1 MLTKPILMKTIVLF
15 VYFFNGNN
23 PVSFCQKA
31 TETMQK
37 NIKPFVLYSNGGY
50 GKYFSTDKPIQ
61 LSQSGNI
68 YFFQL
73 QVNYKQN
80 YFARLA
86 FDQYS
91 IDYSDNAIINGLAYK
106 IKDKA
111 QTTNLGVD
119 FGYTV
124 HLSKKISSFAYLGI
138 GRAVMQVPTIRYD
151 TATGVDISIVKKPFL
166 ALRGGAGCEYKF
178 DELFILYVDMQ
189 YLTIP
194 FKTTIN
200 NKQLSGASFQI
211 GFKTKLF

>member
-1 MLTKPILMKTIVLF
+1 MKTIVLF
-15 VYFFNGNN
+15 IYFFNGNN
-23 PVSFCQKA
+23 IVSFCQKTA
-31 TETMQK
+31 ETMQK

-50 GKYFSTDKPIQ
+50 GKYFSTDKPIR

-119 FGYTV
+119 VGYTV

-138 GRAVMQVPTIRYD
+138 GRAVMQVPTIGYD
-151 TATGVDISIVKKPFL
+151 TATGLDISIVKKPFL

-194 FKTTIN
+194 LKIAVN
-200 NKQLSGASFQI
+200 SKQLSGASFQM

>member
-1 MLTKPILMKTIVLF
+1 MKTIVLF
-15 VYFFNGNN
+15 IYFFNGNN

-31 TETMQK
+31 TETTQK
-37 NIKPFVLYSNGGY
+37 SFKPFVFYSNGGY
-50 GKYFSTDKPIQ
+50 GKYFTTDKPIQ
-61 LSQSGNI
+61 LSNSGNI

-80 YFARLA
+80 YFARFA

-91 IDYSDNAIINGLAYK
+91 IDYSDNAIINGLLYK
-106 IKDKA
+106 IKNKT
-111 QTTNLGVD
+111 QTTNVGMDL
-119 FGYTV
+119 GYTV
-124 HLSKKISSFAYLGI
+124 RLSKKVSSFAYLGI
-138 GRAVMQVPTIRYD
+138 GRAVMHVPTIHYD
-151 TATGVDISIVKKPFL
+151 TATGVDISLVKKPFL
-166 ALRGGAGCEYKF
+166 SLRGGVGCEYKF

-194 FKTTIN
+194 FKAAIN